1 MRNIR
6 LSIGVVALMLLSL
19 VVSAAAQQQPAGKSM
34 PAVTLTG
41 DAEVPG
47 PGDKDG
53 RGTATLTVDPDKS
66 EVCYSLTVVNIQPA
80 TAAHIHEGA
89 MGKAG
94 AVKVELE
101 APKNGTA
108 MGCKQTDASLIKTI
122 MQNPANYYVNIHN
135 AEFPQGA
142 VRGQLTKE

>member
-1 MRNIR
+1 
-6 LSIGVVALMLLSL
+6 MLLSL
-19 VVSAAAQQQPAGKSM
+19 VVSAAAQQPAGKSM

-41 DAEVPG
+41 EAEVPG

-53 RGTATLTVDPDKS
+53 RGTATLTLDTDKS

-94 AVKVELE
+94 GVKVELE

-108 MGCKQTDASLIKTI
+108 MGCKQADASLIKMI

-142 VRGQLTKE
+142 LRGQLAKE

>member
-6 LSIGVVALMLLSL
+6 LSIGVLVLALSSL
-19 VVSAAAQQQPAGKSM
+19 VLSAAAQTPAGKAM

-41 DAEVPG
+41 NAEVPG

-53 RGTATLTVDPDKS
+53 RGTATVTLNPDKG
-66 EVCYSLTVVNIQPA
+66 EVCYSLTVVNIQEA

-89 MGKAG
+89 VGKAG
-94 AVKVELE
+94 AVKVALE
-101 APKNGTA
+101 APKTGTA
-108 MGCKQTDASLIKTI
+108 MGCKQADAALIQSI
-122 MQNPANYYVNIHN
+122 MQNPDDYYVNVHN

-142 VRGQLTKE
+142 LRGQLIK

>member
-6 LSIGVVALMLLSL
+6 LSIGVVALLLLFL
-19 VVSAAAQQQPAGKSM
+19 VVSAAAQQPAGKSM

-53 RGTATLTVDPDKS
+53 RGTVTLTLNPDKS
-66 EVCYSLTVVNIQPA
+66 EVCYSLTVANIQPA

-94 AVKVELE
+94 GVKVELE

-108 MGCKQTDASLIKTI
+108 MGCKQADASLIKTI